1 MKFADL
7 NGVGLRYELAGQ
19 GGRDVVV
26 IHEMG
31 GLLEAWDEVVPELR
45 KGNRVLRYDTRGA
58 GLSEKIKGELK
69 IETMADDLAA
79 LLDHVKITGPVVV
92 AGVAVG
98 AAIGICFASRY
109 ASRTAGLVAMSPALD
124 VPAEVRQE
132 RLDRLKKIEAGGMRT
147 IFEGAM
153 DNDYPQNLR
162 DLSLPRFEHFR
173 ARWLSNDPE
182 SFCTIFRMLIAMDLN
197 AAMASIRCPTLVVGG
212 QFDKGRPP
220 AYTEAVSKKIPG
232 AKFKGLQSG
241 HQMEVQTPDLVIA
254 TINEFLAGLPKP

>member
-31 GLLEAWDEVVPELR
+31 GLLEAWDEVVPVLR
-45 KGNRVLRYDTRGA
+45 QNNRVLRYDTRGA

-79 LLDHVKITGPVVV
+79 LLDHVGIKTPVVV

-98 AAIGICFASRY
+98 AAIAICFAARY
-109 ASRTAGLVAMSPALD
+109 PQRIAGLIAMSPALD
-124 VPAEVRQE
+124 VPPEVRQE
-132 RLDRLKKIEAGGMRT
+132 RLERLTKIEAGGMRT

-162 DLSLPRFEHFR
+162 DPNPARFAHFR
-173 ARWLSNDPE
+173 ARWLHIDPE

-197 AAMASIRCPTLVVGG
+197 AEMASIKCPALVVGG
-212 QFDKGRPP
+212 EFDKGRPP

-232 AKFKGLQSG
+232 AKYKLLPSG
-241 HQMEVQTPDLVIA
+241 HQMEVQTPDLVTA
-254 TINEFLAGLPKP
+254 TISEFIAGLPKQ